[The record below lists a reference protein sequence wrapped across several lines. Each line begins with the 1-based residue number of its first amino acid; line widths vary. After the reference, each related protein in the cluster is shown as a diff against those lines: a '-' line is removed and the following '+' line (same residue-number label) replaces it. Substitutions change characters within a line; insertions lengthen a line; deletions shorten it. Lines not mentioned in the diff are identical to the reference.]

1 MKRLLAVVLM
11 ITMCVAFAGCV
22 EDKSVSEAGSEAA
35 QAETAAAEAKEEIT
49 VDLTDLYSYRLPAG
63 AEESFD
69 FEKDEG
75 FTGERVF
82 LLNDGD
88 IIVRSFI
95 ITDEPDCFPG
105 LVEYL
110 YQDID
115 TEIGYSEFY
124 DTALATAVDEISDG
138 EGGTFYRKSY
148 FWPSGGS
155 TLCCVSVA
163 SYAEDDLKTG
173 DSILGTVKKNSET
186 AHEDWEVP
194 PNAEELLTPSQE
206 EIDQAMMQEA
216 QESMQHQYEEDDQ
229 YYDYDTS
236 LGKRGR

>member
-1 MKRLLAVVLM
+1 MKKLFAVVLM
-11 ITMCVAFAGCV
+11 ITLCVAFAGCV
-22 EDKSVSEAGSEAA
+22 EDKSVSGADSEAA
-35 QAETAAAEAKEEIT
+35 ADAKEEIT
-49 VDLTDLYSYRLPAG
+49 VDLTDLYSYTLPAD

-69 FEKDEG
+69 FEKGEG
-75 FTGERVF
+75 VTDERVF

-95 ITDEPDCFPG
+95 ITDEPGCFPG

-110 YQDID
+110 YEDID
-115 TEIGYSEFY
+115 TDIGYSEFY

-155 TLCCVSVA
+155 TLCCISAA

-173 DSILGTVKKNSET
+173 DSILGTVKKNGET
-186 AHEDWEVP
+186 AREDWEVP

-216 QESMQHQYEEDDQ
+216 QESMQQYYEEDDQ